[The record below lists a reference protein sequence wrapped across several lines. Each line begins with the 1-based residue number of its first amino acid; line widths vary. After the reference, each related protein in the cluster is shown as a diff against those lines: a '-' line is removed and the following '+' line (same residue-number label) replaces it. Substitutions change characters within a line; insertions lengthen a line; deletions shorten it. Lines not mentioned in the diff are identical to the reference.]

1 MQSELQFTIEPD
13 HPSLPGHFPGRPIVP
28 GVVVLDQ
35 ALALL
40 LRDRPGRCVAVLRE
54 VKFLSPVIPGEAV
67 TIEIVEMLPDRL
79 AFIGKAEKRPVL
91 RGRVELD
98 VTA

>member
-1 MQSELQFTIEPD
+1 MPPEPQFTIQPD
-13 HPSLPGHFPGRPIVP
+13 HPSLAGHFPGRPIVP

-40 LRDRPGRCVAVLRE
+40 LRDRPGQCVAALRE

-79 AFIGKAEKRPVL
+79 TFIGKVE
-91 RGRVELD
+91 GRAVFRARAELD